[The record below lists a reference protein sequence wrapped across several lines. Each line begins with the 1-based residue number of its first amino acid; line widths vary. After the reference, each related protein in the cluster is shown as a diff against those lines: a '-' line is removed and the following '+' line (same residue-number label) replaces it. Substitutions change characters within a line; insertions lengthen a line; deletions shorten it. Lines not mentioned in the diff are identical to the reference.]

1 MSMKINE
8 NERNV
13 LDTYFRNGN
22 NKNFNVLSALSE
34 CESCL
39 ELKITLVYNA
49 FCRFNSA
56 VTNDENSLA
65 NTERLRKAY
74 ENCVKD
80 ICDYCDI
87 TDKKAAFALFAQ
99 SLYKVE
105 RVDKTNAK
113 RIPYTL
119 ETVKLRA
126 LSLLCTLIFDTCET
140 TLTAFETFI
149 LEQKKV
155 AKNALQSVESE
166 IRKLENGNKEF
177 KETCALFKIPADN
190 PVRVEK
196 LRANSAKIAE
206 LKTEKE
212 KAQKAYDDICAK
224 TTEMWEA
231 EFIKKYGENAL

>member
-1 MSMKINE
+1 MTMKINE
-8 NERNV
+8 IEKTA

-22 NKNFNVLSALSE
+22 SKKFNVLSALSE

-39 ELKITLVYNA
+39 ELKITLAYNA

-126 LSLLCTLIFDTCET
+126 LSLLCTLIFDTCEA
-140 TLTAFETFI
+140 TLTAFEAFI
-149 LEQKKV
+149 MEQKKA
-155 AKNALQSVESE
+155 AKSALQSVESE

-196 LRANSAKIAE
+196 LRANGAKIAE

-224 TTEMWEA
+224 TTEMWET

>member
-1 MSMKINE
+1 MAMKINE
-8 NERNV
+8 NEKNV

-22 NKNFNVLSALSE
+22 GKKFNVLSALSE

-39 ELKITLVYNA
+39 ELKITLAYNA

-177 KETCALFKIPADN
+177 KETCALFKIPADD
-190 PVRVEK
+190 PVRLEK

-224 TTEMWEA
+224 TVEAWES
-231 EFIKKYGENAL
+231 EFVKKYGESAL

>member
-1 MSMKINE
+1 MSKINE

-22 NKNFNVLSALSE
+22 SKKFNVLTALSE

-39 ELKITLVYNA
+39 ELKITLAYNA
-49 FCRFNSA
+49 FCKFNSA
-56 VTNDENSLA
+56 VTNDENNLA

-80 ICDYCDI
+80 IADYCEI
-87 TDKKAAFALFAQ
+87 ADKKAIFALFAQ

-126 LSLLCTLIFDTCET
+126 LSLIATLIFDTCET
-140 TLTAFETFI
+140 ALTAFETFI
-149 LEQKKV
+149 LEQKKA
-155 AKNALQSVESE
+155 AKNALQSVEND
-166 IRKLENGNKEF
+166 IRKLENSNKDF
-177 KETCALFKIPADN
+177 KEICAMFKIPADD
-190 PVRVEK
+190 PTRLAK
-196 LRANSAKIAE
+196 LRDNATKISQ
-206 LKTEKE
+206 LKADKE
-212 KAQKAYDDICAK
+212 DAQKAYDEICAK
-224 TTEMWEA
+224 TAEMWEM
-231 EFIKKYGENAL
+231 EFIKRYGENAL